1 MTRLSSA
8 DQVSNKGAALIIV
21 LAFVVLLSG
30 LVVAYLMRAGT
41 DRQLAQLGFQDT
53 KSDLLA
59 KSALNIIVA
68 DFKQEIADGAVVTAS
83 NMQPQRWGTPL
94 AGATPFPNLIRRS
107 LQGDPTGRTSSLS
120 SGPAPS
126 ASPKRGEITSTR
138 WNSHYLLPR
147 ASSSGNDSTPV
158 SNFAA
163 PDWVLLTPQGPNSA
177 PAPGSV
183 IGRYAYAVYDEGGT
197 LDVSVAGFPYYTS
210 SFPPPIPLP
219 TPGLPLSDIGRKG
232 SIAFADLRAIP
243 TTAGGALLS
252 AGGIN
257 AIVGWRNY
265 ATIHPYSTF
274 PNFTFDL
281 PTLAGGTGT
290 RFVNYFAGNPPI
302 GTTRDFKTVSATA
315 YLNRTDQA
323 FITRTEL
330 IKLQSEAGFG
340 AGAMQYLGTFSRER
354 NAPTWKVGTAAIA
367 QRFYVGNL
375 NLIKPN
381 PPSAQNADI
390 QRYFGLRW
398 VNGTAGTAS
407 PPIPAIPG
415 HWQYIGASGN
425 TLQNRIPAFTS
436 NPEFFQ
442 LLNHAMN
449 RTNGD
454 DSGHILTTLSVGAAL
469 IDQYDDDTAAD
480 PLTETTTTMIEY
492 SGGWAVG
499 LENIDPARPSASPS
513 PAPSPFPLPAGMSPT
528 PPPAIPTYVMLNRA
542 FRNVGEFGYAF
553 RAASGSTPTPSPNPK
568 TLDFHSAASP
578 DAPILDLFT
587 YNSAP
592 IRSGIVNLNTQNV
605 AVLTAILTGAFQT
618 EQNIGPAPSPSP
630 VSSPAAKTAA
640 TTIVNATTTQPALS
654 RAEITRLCSVVTN
667 TPFTASEET
676 RETISRALAEVTQTR
691 TWGLLIDL
699 ITQVG
704 RYPPGTTGLARQFIV
719 EGEKRH
725 WLHIAIDRFTG
736 EIIDQQLEAVYE

>member
-1 MTRLSSA
+1 MTCLSSA
-8 DQVSNKGAALIIV
+8 DQASNRGVALIIV

-30 LVVAYLMRAGT
+30 LVVAYLTRAGT
-41 DRQLAQLGFQDT
+41 DRQLAQSSFQDA

-59 KSALNIIVA
+59 RSALDIVVA
-68 DFKQEIADGAVVTAS
+68 DFKQEIADSAMVTAT
-83 NMQPQRWGTPL
+83 NIQPQRWGIPL
-94 AGATPFPNLIRRS
+94 AGGTPFPNLIRRS
-107 LQGDPTGRTSSLS
+107 VQGDPTGRTSSLS

-147 ASSSGNDSTPV
+147 VSSSGNDSTPV

-177 PAPGSV
+177 PVPSSV
-183 IGRYAYAVYDEGGT
+183 IGRYAYAVYYEGGT
-197 LDVSVAGFPYYTS
+197 LDVNVAGFPYYAS
-210 SFPPPIPLP
+210 SFPSP
-219 TPGLPLSDIGRKG
+219 TPVPRPGLPLSDIGRKG
-232 SIAFADLRAIP
+232 SVAFADLRAIP

-252 AGGIN
+252 ADGIN

-265 ATIHPYSTF
+265 ATVHPYSTF

-281 PTLAGGTGT
+281 PTFVGGTGT
-290 RFVNYFAGNPPI
+290 RFVNHFAGNPQI
-302 GTTRDFKTVSATA
+302 GTSQDFTTVSTTV

-330 IKLQSEAGFG
+330 IKLQREAGFG

-354 NAPTWKVGTAAIA
+354 NAPTWKAGTAAIT
-367 QRFYVGNL
+367 QRFHLGNL

-381 PPSAQNADI
+381 PSTARNADI
-390 QRYFGLRW
+390 QKYFGLKW
-398 VNGTAGTAS
+398 VNGTAGAVS
-407 PPIPAIPG
+407 PPTPAVPG
-415 HWQYIGASGN
+415 HWQYVGASGN
-425 TLQNRIPAFTS
+425 AMQNRIPAFTS

-469 IDQYDDDTAAD
+469 IDQYDDDTAGD
-480 PLTETTTTMIEY
+480 PLTGTTTTMIEF

-499 LENIDPARPSASPS
+499 LENIDPARPSPSPS
-513 PAPSPFPLPAGMSPT
+513 PIPSPFPPPTGMSPT
-528 PPPAIPTYVMLNRA
+528 PPPAIPTYVMLNRP

-553 RAASGSTPTPSPNPK
+553 RAASGPTPTPSPNPK
-568 TLDFHSAASP
+568 TIDFYSATSP

-592 IRSGIVNLNTQNV
+592 IRSGIVNLNTQDA
-605 AVLTAILTGAFQT
+605 AVITAILTGAFQT
-618 EQNIGPAPSPSP
+618 EQNIGPSPSPSP
-630 VSSPAAKTAA
+630 VASPAAKTAA
-640 TTIVNATTTQPALS
+640 TNIVNATATQSALS

-667 TPFTASEET
+667 IPFTASEET
-676 RETISRALAEVTQTR
+676 RETIARALTEITQTR

-699 ITQVG
+699 ITQTG
-704 RYPPGTTGLARQFIV
+704 RYPPGTTNLTQQFVV
-719 EGEKRH
+719 EGEKRY